1 MIEATKGR
9 RREGGETDTATRDR
23 DRRRAAR
30 PVVGEAGV
38 VCLRIRNE
46 SSAPT
51 RTPRVTALTAR
62 RVVDPSIVSVGLG
75 RQVKGTSGGGRGRDD
90 VKRHSSLLSRPT
102 S

>member
-9 RREGGETDTATRDR
+9 RREGAGETDSATRDR

-51 RTPRVTALTAR
+51 RTPRVTALLSPPVASSTHL
-62 RVVDPSIVSVGLG
+62 SFLLG
-75 RQVKGTSGGGRGRDD
+75 WDGK
-90 VKRHSSLLSRPT
+90 
-102 S
+102 